1 MTTIEHNSVPGEPSD
16 ITIVMDPEQE
26 DIRVSVAPEEDG
38 MPACIII
45 EQEEDFLNLSY
56 EQAGILAAT
65 LTAFA
70 KELPRV

>member
-1 MTTIEHNSVPGEPSD
+1 VTAIERNSVPGEPSD
-16 ITIVMDPEQE
+16 STIVDDHEQE

-45 EQEEDFLNLSY
+45 EQEDDFLNLSY
-56 EQAGILAAT
+56 EQAGILADT

-70 KELPRV
+70 QELPRV